1 MLQIHMI
8 DHQQACFDSGQC
20 FVLYQQDTS
29 IIASLSWSW
38 QPCLHVLHYNVG
50 LTPEDDK
57 QAKADQLHLLAEAE
71 EFWSKAQ
78 TQAAN
83 SRAASVL
90 AILASLQAGSA
101 SLRKLVDKPLDK
113 TSEVRMQQVKLCC
126 IALLGFVDAV
136 LSSQVPCTAT

>member
-1 MLQIHMI
+1 M
-8 DHQQACFDSGQC
+8 
-20 FVLYQQDTS
+20 TS
-29 IIASLSWSW
+29 
-38 QPCLHVLHYNVG
+38 
-50 LTPEDDK
+50 K
-57 QAKADQLHLLAEAE
+57 QKNLMAEAE

-90 AILASLQAGSA
+90 AILASLQAGFA

-136 LSSQVPCTAT
+136 LSGQVPCTAT